1 MEHNIDQ
8 ATKNYTIFCD
18 LDGTLWEQGDPTEI
32 AKPGYQPKIIHGT
45 VDKIREWDS
54 KGFKTILTTGR
65 KESLRDVTV
74 KQLSYAGVV
83 YDQLVMGIG
92 GGSRVLIND
101 LRANGDQSAFVYQ
114 PVRNEGIA
122 GIKL

>member
-8 ATKNYTIFCD
+8 ATKNFTIFCD
-18 LDGTLWEQGDPTEI
+18 LDGTIWEQGDPCEI
-32 AKPGYQPKIIHGT
+32 AKPGYQPKMIPGS

-54 KGFKTILTTGR
+54 KGFRIILTTGR
-65 KESLRDVTV
+65 KESLRDVTIR
-74 KQLSYAGVV
+74 QLSYAGIV

-101 LRANGDQSAFVYQ
+101 KRANGDISAFVFT
-114 PVRNEGIA
+114 PDRNVGI
-122 GIKL
+122 GSIDL

>member
-54 KGFKTILTTGR
+54 KCTKPLESPTAIERPTTCGAVSPR
-65 KESLRDVTV
+65 
-74 KQLSYAGVV
+74 
-83 YDQLVMGIG
+83 
-92 GGSRVLIND
+92 
-101 LRANGDQSAFVYQ
+101 
-114 PVRNEGIA
+114 
-122 GIKL
+122 

>member
-8 ATKNYTIFCD
+8 ATKIYTIFCD
-18 LDGTLWEQGDPTEI
+18 LDGTIWEQGDPSEL
-32 AKPGYQPKIIHGT
+32 AKPGYQPKMIHGS
-45 VDKIREWDS
+45 VDKIRVWDS
-54 KGFKTILTTGR
+54 NGYRIILTTGR
-65 KESLRDVTV
+65 KDSLREVTA

-101 LRANGDQSAFVYQ
+101 LRSNGDRSAFVFQ
-114 PVRNEGIA
+114 PERNQGIA
-122 GIKL
+122 EIDL

>member
-54 KGFKTILTTGR
+54 KGFKIILTTGR
-65 KESLRDVTV
+65 KESLRDATI
-74 KQLSYAGVV
+74 KQLSYAGIV

-101 LRANGDQSAFVYQ
+101 LRANGDQSAFLYQ
-114 PVRNEGIA
+114 PMRNEGIA
-122 GIKL
+122 GINL

>member
-32 AKPGYQPKIIHGT
+32 AKPGYQPKIIHGS

-54 KGFKTILTTGR
+54 KGFKIILTTGR

-74 KQLSYAGVV
+74 KQLSYAGIV

-92 GGSRVLIND
+92 GVSRVLIND
-101 LRANGDQSAFVYQ
+101 LRANGDESAFVYQ
-114 PVRNEGIA
+114 PKRNEGIA
-122 GIKL
+122 GLNL

>member
-1 MEHNIDQ
+1 MENNIDQ

-45 VDKIREWDS
+45 VDKVREWDS
-54 KGFKTILTTGR
+54 KGYKIILTTGR

-74 KQLSYAGVV
+74 KQLSYAGIV

-101 LRANGDQSAFVYQ
+101 LRANGDQSAFVCQ
-114 PVRNEGIA
+114 PKRNEGVA
-122 GIKL
+122 GIDL

>member
-1 MEHNIDQ
+1 MDHNIDQ

-18 LDGTLWEQGDPTEI
+18 LDGTLWEQGDPTEM

-45 VDKIREWDS
+45 VDKVRVWDS
-54 KGFKTILTTGR
+54 KGFKISLTTGR

-74 KQLSYAGVV
+74 KQLSYAGIV

-92 GGSRVLIND
+92 GGTRVLIND
-101 LRANGDQSAFVYQ
+101 LRPNGDQSAFVCQ
-114 PVRNEGIA
+114 PARNEGIVR
-122 GIKL
+122 IEL

>member
-45 VDKIREWDS
+45 VDKVREWDS
-54 KGFKTILTTGR
+54 KGYKIILTTGR

-74 KQLSYAGVV
+74 KQLSFAGIV

-101 LRANGDQSAFVYQ
+101 LRANGDQSGFVYQ
-114 PVRNEGIA
+114 PKRNEGLG
-122 GIKL
+122 GIDL

>member
-8 ATKNYTIFCD
+8 ATQIYTIFCD
-18 LDGTLWEQGDPTEI
+18 LDGTIWEQGDPCEI
-32 AKPGYQPKIIHGT
+32 AKPGYQPKMIPGS

-54 KGFKTILTTGR
+54 KGYRIILTTGR
-65 KESLRDVTV
+65 KESLREVTIR
-74 KQLSYAGVV
+74 QLSYAGVV

-101 LRANGDQSAFVYQ
+101 RRANGDHSAFVYM
-114 PVRNEGIA
+114 PKRNEGLS
-122 GIKL
+122 GFDL

>member
-45 VDKIREWDS
+45 VEKIREWDS
-54 KGFKTILTTGR
+54 KGFKIILTTGR

-122 GIKL
+122 GIEL

>member
-32 AKPGYQPKIIHGT
+32 AKPGYQPKIIHGS

-54 KGFKTILTTGR
+54 KGFKIILTTGR

-74 KQLSYAGVV
+74 KQLSYAGIV
-83 YDQLVMGIG
+83 YDQLVMGLPRGKRI
-92 GGSRVLIND
+92 LIND
-101 LRANGDQSAFVYQ
+101 SKPDMIDTAEAIV
-114 PVRNEGIA
+114 VTRNKGIEN
-122 GIKL
+122 IEI

>member
-1 MEHNIDQ
+1 MDHNIDQ

-45 VDKIREWDS
+45 VTKIREWDS
-54 KGFKTILTTGR
+54 KGYKIILTTGR
-65 KESLRDVTV
+65 KESLRDATV
-74 KQLSYAGVV
+74 KQLSYAGIV

-101 LRANGDQSAFVYQ
+101 LRANGDQSAFFYQ
-114 PVRNEGIA
+114 PARNEGIS
-122 GIKL
+122 GIEL

>member
-45 VDKIREWDS
+45 VDKVREWDS
-54 KGFKTILTTGR
+54 KGYKIILTTGR

-74 KQLSYAGVV
+74 RQLSYAGIV

-101 LRANGDQSAFVYQ
+101 LRANGDVSAFVYQ
-114 PVRNEGIA
+114 PKRNEGIA
-122 GIKL
+122 GLNL